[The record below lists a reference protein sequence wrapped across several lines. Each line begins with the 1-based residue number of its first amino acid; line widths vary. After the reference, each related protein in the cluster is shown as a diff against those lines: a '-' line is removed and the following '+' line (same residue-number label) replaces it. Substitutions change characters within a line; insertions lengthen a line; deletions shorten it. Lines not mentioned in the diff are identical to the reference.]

1 MPAKTFFAL
10 LSEGHKLEVYDMKQ
24 ALTVSAYP
32 HMEEDSQE
40 GVKNTLVLPDDIL
53 SDILMGEN
61 PDDAEK
67 LKEAINGN

>member
-1 MPAKTFFAL
+1 
-10 LSEGHKLEVYDMKQ
+10 MKQ